1 MAWELEEAIHYS
13 KRQGAPKD
21 QTALVG
27 LLREIQHEHGGI
39 PQWLLPE
46 LARELDTKESY
57 LLAVIRRIPGLH
69 LAQQYI
75 LELCGGPNCRKSAA
89 LAAYAEELRRKYGE
103 KLTVKFVPCMR
114 MCGKGPNIRFN
125 GELHHKATKA
135 LLDSLTAIC
144 QS

>member
-1 MAWELEEAIHYS
+1 MAWELAEAIEYY

-39 PQWLLPE
+39 PQPLLPG
-46 LARELDTKESY
+46 LARELDTRESY
-57 LLAVIRRIPGLH
+57 LLAVIRRIPGLC

-75 LELCGGPNCRKSAA
+75 LEVCAGSNCGKSAA
-89 LAAYAEELRRKYGE
+89 LAAYAEELQRKHGGN
-103 KLTVKFVPCMR
+103 LTVKFVPCMR

-125 GELHHKATKA
+125 GELHHKATKE
-135 LLDSLTAIC
+135 LLNSVTEIC
-144 QS
+144 VM